1 MPDRPGW
8 AYAEGCLL
16 KMSSHS
22 IFLKN
27 VLELVISRHIQM
39 SVIKFLVTLFE
50 LKISSKSA

>member
-39 SVIKFLVTLFE
+39 SVIKFLVTLLE